1 MAFIEN
7 AFSPSLDHAKAFS
20 AKWGGKIVKAWH
32 KADIEEVER
41 GYTALGQ
48 ISGWM
53 YYIAG
58 PSTVYRGAQISNI
71 TQLKGIGLDGIKFD
85 GIKYMFE
92 HVPQADAED
101 KLSEQ
106 YNGWWKLVPDADEQ
120 ERCIT
125 IKSTIR
131 MPDGPFRPLRM

>member
-1 MAFIEN
+1 MPFIKN
-7 AFSPSLDHAKAFS
+7 AFSTSIVVAKEFS
-20 AKWGGKIVKAWH
+20 KRGDGKIVKAWH
-32 KADIEEVER
+32 KARIPEHSVHWKW
-41 GYTALGQ
+41 Q

-120 ERCIT
+120 ERFVT